1 MFKQVT
7 ANFFFTKII
16 AINTTRAEY
25 LYRILGRIFF
35 IFKKFLRKITINNKF
50 EKSPFKAKF

>member
-1 MFKQVT
+1 M
-7 ANFFFTKII
+7 
-16 AINTTRAEY
+16 TRVEY
-25 LYRILGRIFF
+25 SYRILGRIFF